1 MGAQPVQSQLPIPPE
16 GQTNNIIYPTL
27 KTTLPSLDKYI
38 KMLTDLGLESDNSNG
53 LINGSKNKKFK
64 NLSVNGYTISD
75 LPKKIDSNNIN
86 LNKVINIILELEL
99 DIFDNYGVMKNS
111 AFSLD
116 PGIYLLRE
124 RNYDNLVPKFT
135 DDNTLVKEEFLN
147 LQEKGEIKYVL
158 VVKQFGN
165 VYEGNHIN
173 KMVLI
178 NLKSNTNNISLLE
191 DIVIDNFN
199 SIGNNSVSLNFG
211 IPFQSD
217 VGLVKINSNNI
228 SNILSYEKINYEDA
242 FDESF
247 NLNMTGNEVSIS
259 NANNPDIEIE
269 GIIDFEGRKLKIKK
283 DNNITITD
291 GEFTD
296 PDSDTIINEKV
307 ETKVYNYNKLAFGNL
322 DSKTFNIYQSA
333 NNGLLLL
340 LKDINSTNKFN
351 ITLLFPNENKLQ

>member
-75 LPKKIDSNNIN
+75 LP
-86 LNKVINIILELEL
+86 KVINIILELEL

-173 KMVLI
+173 KMVL
-178 NLKSNTNNISLLE
+178 
-191 DIVIDNFN
+191 
-199 SIGNNSVSLNFG
+199 
-211 IPFQSD
+211 
-217 VGLVKINSNNI
+217 
-228 SNILSYEKINYEDA
+228 
-242 FDESF
+242 
-247 NLNMTGNEVSIS
+247 
-259 NANNPDIEIE
+259 
-269 GIIDFEGRKLKIKK
+269 
-283 DNNITITD
+283 
-291 GEFTD
+291 
-296 PDSDTIINEKV
+296 
-307 ETKVYNYNKLAFGNL
+307 
-322 DSKTFNIYQSA
+322 
-333 NNGLLLL
+333 
-340 LKDINSTNKFN
+340 
-351 ITLLFPNENKLQ
+351 